1 MRASRLFFWL
11 AATVLLG
18 GAAAVGCASSG
29 TSPSDSGAKGD
40 AATEGDAKTSGS
52 GSGGSSS
59 SGSSIDANDTGSC
72 GSGTCTSG
80 SSSEGGSSESPEAGR
95 TSGEGGEG
103 GAASSSGG
111 TTGDGGYSE
120 PRPPGPKGTVTFYLT
135 NIDGSAQFA
144 SQPSLQLGTG
154 TDSYPDI
161 TIDTTTTY
169 QTIDGFGLALTNGS
183 AQVMSGLPAATLD
196 QALTEL
202 YDPVNGI
209 GMSFIRISI
218 GACDENASLYWYDTT
233 AGDTSLNDF
242 SLDGP
247 DTQYTIPMLKKIL
260 AIYPNLRI
268 LGSPWSPPPWMK
280 DNNAAVGGTLQ
291 TQYYGVYANYLVKYI
306 QAMQAEGI
314 GLYAITM
321 QNEPLYGGN
330 NPSMNFSQQ
339 QEATFLESNLGPAMK
354 AAGLSTKVF
363 AYDHNLD
370 QWTYA
375 QYVCANSSDYAA
387 GSAFHLYGGVIGDM
401 TTAYNATGKDVW
413 FTEYS
418 TYAGDTLSSGAFDW
432 HMQNVELGAVN
443 NWARGVIEWVTATDQ
458 NYEPHIGNCPTC
470 LGALTVDGASYT
482 KNVAYDFVGHMA
494 KFIRPD
500 AVRVASTTSN
510 DNLMNAAFA
519 RDGVM
524 TIVVLNTDTSS
535 QSFNVSYGGQK
546 FSATLESQSAA
557 TFAWDTMAQ

>member
-1 MRASRLFFWL
+1 
-11 AATVLLG
+11 LG
-18 GAAAVGCASSG
+18 A
-29 TSPSDSGAKGD
+29 
-40 AATEGDAKTSGS
+40 
-52 GSGGSSS
+52 
-59 SGSSIDANDTGSC
+59 
-72 GSGTCTSG
+72 
-80 SSSEGGSSESPEAGR
+80 
-95 TSGEGGEG
+95 
-103 GAASSSGG
+103 
-111 TTGDGGYSE
+111 
-120 PRPPGPKGTVTFYLT
+120 
-135 NIDGSAQFA
+135 
-144 SQPSLQLGTG
+144 G

-161 TIDTTTTY
+161 TIDTATTY
-169 QTIDGFGLALTNGS
+169 QTIDGFGLSLTSGS
-183 AQVMSGLPAATLD
+183 AQVMSGLPAATLN

-218 GACDENASLYWYDTT
+218 GASDENASLYWYDTT
-233 AGDTSLNDF
+233 AGDTTLKNF
-242 SLDGP
+242 SLAGP

-280 DNNAAVGGTLQ
+280 DNNAAIGGTLQ
-291 TQYYGVYANYLVKYI
+291 SQYFDVYANYLVKYI

-401 TTAYNATGKDVW
+401 TTAHDATGKDVW

-458 NYEPHIGNCPTC
+458 NHEPYIGNCPTC
-470 LGALTVDGASYT
+470 LGAFTVDGANYT
-482 KNVAYDFVGHMA
+482 KNVAYYFVGHMA

-510 DNLMNAAFA
+510 NNLMNAAFA
-519 RDGVM
+519 RDGVI
-524 TIVVLNTDTSS
+524 TIVVLNTAGSS